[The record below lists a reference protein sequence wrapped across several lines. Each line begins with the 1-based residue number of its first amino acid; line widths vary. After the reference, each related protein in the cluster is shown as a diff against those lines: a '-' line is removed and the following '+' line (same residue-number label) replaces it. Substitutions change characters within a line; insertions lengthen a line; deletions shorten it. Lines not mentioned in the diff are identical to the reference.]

1 MKNNGFTL
9 LELMVTISL
18 LVILLG
24 IGLPSLKELIGSNSL
39 SFQSEMILKLIR
51 FARAQAIDNQQ
62 NVTACLADASDKC
75 VQNSPD
81 HFLVFIDDNSNS
93 ELSTGETLLAR
104 SQSLS
109 DGIVVTANRISTIY
123 SSDGTSI
130 GTNATLTLCES
141 GQPQVNLVIA
151 QSGRSTNTPQANIC
165 P

>member
-1 MKNNGFTL
+1 M
-9 LELMVTISL
+9 
-18 LVILLG
+18 
-24 IGLPSLKELIGSNSL
+24 
-39 SFQSEMILKLIR
+39 
-51 FARAQAIDNQQ
+51 
-62 NVTACLADASDKC
+62 
-75 VQNSPD
+75 
-81 HFLVFIDDNSNS
+81 
-93 ELSTGETLLAR
+93 AR